1 MVKYTDDK
9 ITVNGVDLYRLKKT
23 NLIGKNVYAA
33 KSAII
38 GNRAIIGAEARIG
51 NRAIIGAWTIIGA
64 GASIG
69 AGAIIGDRARIGD
82 EARIGNW
89 AIIGAGAII
98 SNRASIGDETIIG
111 AGASIGAGAR
121 IGAWARIG
129 DRARIGDEISY
140 DIMLIG
146 PGGSRNSYTT
156 IWRHKDGRLRVTAG
170 CFTGT
175 LDELAAAVKK
185 THGDNQHGKYYLAM
199 IEFVKASMEEYRQVD
214 DEQN

>member
-9 ITVNGVDLYRLKKT
+9 ITVNGVDLYQLEET

-33 KSAII
+33 KSASI
-38 GNRAIIGAEARIG
+38 GDWASIGDDAIIR
-51 NRAIIGAWTIIGA
+51 A

-69 AGAIIGDRARIGD
+69 D
-82 EARIGNW
+82 E
-89 AIIGAGAII
+89 AIIGAGA
-98 SNRASIGDETIIG
+98 
-111 AGASIGAGAR
+111 
-121 IGAWARIG
+121 
-129 DRARIGDEISY
+129 SY

-156 IWRHKDGRLRVTAG
+156 IWRHKDGRLRVTTG

-175 LDELAAAVKK
+175 LNELAAAAKK

-199 IEFVKASMEEYRQVD
+199 IEFAKASMGEYRQVD
-214 DEQN
+214 DVQS

>member
-9 ITVNGVDLYRLKKT
+9 ITVNEVDLYRLEET
-23 NLIGKNVYAA
+23 NLIEKNVYAA
-33 KSAII
+33 KSA
-38 GNRAIIGAEARIG
+38 R
-51 NRAIIGAWTIIGA
+51 
-64 GASIG
+64 
-69 AGAIIGDRARIGD
+69 
-82 EARIGNW
+82 
-89 AIIGAGAII
+89 
-98 SNRASIGDETIIG
+98 IG

-121 IGAWARIG
+121 IGDWASIGDWAIIGAGASIGEGARIGDWARIG
-129 DRARIGDEISY
+129 NRAIIDEGASIDDRASIGNEARIGAGASY

-175 LDELAAAVKK
+175 LDELAAAAKK

-199 IEFVKASMEEYRQVD
+199 IEFVKASMGEYRQVD
-214 DEQN
+214 DGQN